1 MTDHLSLQEIYTNV
15 LCTFCTDLHRD
26 IASTLPTGVGVRG
39 YEDAND
45 IIPQNR
51 PRTQT
56 RERRSQTITF
66 IPQMGPEYKFIEK
79 YNIVSVAGRLL
90 RDPVLLRRFW
100 LSLLS
105 PNLSLTPLSPSLP
118 PSFSPSSPLSLS
130 LSLSPLSFP
139 LLKCWLS
146 FALSLLCCHVGYVCC
161 SLVNICA
168 MFHTNSAIHC
178 SRLPRCV
185 NTCGYV
191 AFENG
196 FS

>member
-45 IIPQNR
+45 IIPRNR

-90 RDPVLLRRFW
+90 RDPVLLRRF
-100 LSLLS
+100 
-105 PNLSLTPLSPSLP
+105 
-118 PSFSPSSPLSLS
+118 
-130 LSLSPLSFP
+130 
-139 LLKCWLS
+139 
-146 FALSLLCCHVGYVCC
+146 
-161 SLVNICA
+161 
-168 MFHTNSAIHC
+168 
-178 SRLPRCV
+178 
-185 NTCGYV
+185 
-191 AFENG
+191 
-196 FS
+196 